1 MTIDELL
8 ERLREYSRESRERG
22 TYFENLSRAFLMK
35 DSLYSG
41 QFSEVLKF
49 GDWAR
54 KRGENIP
61 EGDTGID
68 LVAKLRDEEGYAA
81 IQCKFRSRDYR
92 IALDD
97 ITNFLGASGKPA
109 FTRRI
114 FIDTTE
120 KEWTK
125 QALDTIKGQ
134 TIKVNRIG
142 LKDLRKLSIDWSQF
156 DWSAFEKGD
165 ELKQKK
171 RKSLH
176 NYQQEAIQ
184 KTEAGFK
191 KADRGKLIMACGTGK
206 TFTALKIAESVAGKG
221 GRVLFL
227 APSLALIAQT
237 VREWANDSDEEI
249 GLRAFSVCSDEQVG
263 RKLKDDIMGY
273 EEHDLEIPATT
284 NPQTLSAKASLEDS
298 ERMTVIF
305 STYQSIEV
313 INKAQDLDLQ
323 DFDLIICDEA
333 HRTSGARRVS
343 EEERLF
349 ALVHEDK
356 NVRGKKRLYM
366 TATPR
371 IYEGEA
377 REQADR
383 EGVELCSMDD
393 TDKYGEEFYRYGFGK
408 AVKGKHLADYKV
420 VVLAVDEALVSR
432 SIQNRLSEANE
443 LQLDDATKIVG
454 CYMALIK
461 EGSKVISEQNLKE
474 ASKNEESQKSITKT
488 NGTAD
493 EKPLE
498 GRYDFGDDPDSMRKV
513 IAFCKN
519 IKSSKLI
526 ESEFSKVVE
535 EYKGKVPKFAD
546 QTTCEVAHVDGNF
559 NAKTRGELLDW
570 LDRDED
576 TDLCKVLSNV
586 RCLGEGVDVPSL
598 DGIMFLHPRKSQI
611 DIVQAVGRVM
621 RTAKER
627 GKKYGY
633 VILPVA
639 VKAGVPPE
647 KALDDN
653 DRYKV
658 IWQVLNAL
666 RAHDDNFNAKIN
678 QLNLNEKNPWL
689 EVVHIGI
696 GEGSEDSDEEPD
708 DTKPIEPKIE
718 PLTLAF
724 DGITEGIRA
733 KIVRNC
739 GQRIYWKEW
748 TKDIAQVA
756 QRHIERINAILD
768 TDANARVVFDNFL
781 KRIHNQLNDKVTK
794 EDAVEMLAQH
804 LITKPVFEAL
814 FKEYDFVKQNPVSR
828 MMEKIIKALEA
839 KNISKEADQLQGLY
853 EKIKESIEGIDNLE
867 AKQSITKE
875 LYENFFKVAFPK
887 TAGKLGII
895 YTPDEVVDFINH
907 SVNDLLKQEFGET
920 LNSKGVHIIDPF
932 TGTGTFIYRL
942 LQSGLIAPEELE
954 YKYKKEI
961 HANEI
966 VLLAYYI
973 AAINIEIAYQT
984 ETKKPYTS
992 FKKICLT
999 DTFHMYEAK
1008 GVVRK
1013 GKRWTEED
1021 PEDNSEIRTRQ
1032 KSLDIKVI
1040 ISNPPY
1046 SAGQKRAGDNAQN
1059 LNYPELDN
1067 KIEATYA
1074 TRSKAKSRRYSLAA
1088 QRPLND
1094 SYIRAIR
1101 WASDRLGDDG
1111 GIVGFITNSSWIVK
1125 NFADGMRKCLEE
1137 ECSDIYI
1144 LNLRGDIRKNRAN
1157 KANPTEGENIFGQ
1170 NSQTGIAITFL
1181 VKNPSYKK
1189 KGGKVHYYDIGDK
1202 LKTEQKRNKLKEI
1215 ISVSTL
1221 IENNYFKSVAC
1232 DDYNDWIDQR
1242 EPNFERYIPM
1252 GSKEKDAKEKIFG
1265 NFTMGV
1271 QTNRDA
1277 WCYNANCTSL
1287 EGNIKRFIENYEEER
1302 ERLQPQI
1309 KANILTSDNVEDF
1322 IRNDPTK
1329 YRWSTRLKELLI
1341 KDYSLNIREGDFR
1354 LANYRPFC
1362 KRYLYHS
1369 RTLNE
1374 AIYRVAEVYPTSSHT
1389 NYSIAISGSG
1399 ARNGMSVLMVD
1410 RMLDRDGLASGTQ
1423 HFPLHLYKKE
1433 KAVSKTQ
1440 ILIDRQAESIE
1451 HGYKKTDGITIHGL
1465 KYFQDTYNTTKITK
1479 EDIFYYVYGLL
1490 HHPDY
1495 RDRFAN
1501 NLIKQLPHIPAVKKF
1516 DDFKAFSQAGRKLGD
1531 LHVNFENAELY
1542 PVQIEERGLDTLR
1555 FDDPKVYYRVNKMKF
1570 AKIKRSRKDDLT
1582 TVIYNDNI
1590 KITGIPKEA
1599 YDYIINGKSALEWVM
1614 DEHRVRID
1622 TRGKSRIV
1630 SDANDYANETMGDP
1644 AYPLKLFQRII
1655 TVSLETQEIVASLPK
1670 LDID

>member
-41 QFSEVLKF
+41 QFTEVLKF

-191 KADRGKLIMACGTGK
+191 QADRGKLIMACGTGK

-263 RKLKDDIMGY
+263 RRLKDDIMGY
-273 EEHDLEIPATT
+273 EEHDLEVPATT
-284 NPQTLSAKASLEDS
+284 NAQTLSAKASIEDS

-377 REQADR
+377 RDQADR

-393 TDKYGEEFYRYGFGK
+393 IDKYGEEFYRYGFGK

-498 GRYDFGDDPDSMRKV
+498 GRYDFGDDPESMRKV

-535 EYKGKVPKFAD
+535 EYKGKVPKFTD

-696 GEGSEDSDEEPD
+696 GEGGGEEPSED

-724 DGITEGIRA
+724 DELTKNIRA
-733 KIVRNC
+733 QIVRKC

-748 TKDIAQVA
+748 TKNIAKVA
-756 QRHIERINAILD
+756 QQHIERINAILE
-768 TDANARVVFDNFL
+768 TDAQARAVFNKFL
-781 KRIHNQLNDKVTK
+781 ASIHKQLNDKVTK

-804 LITKPVFEAL
+804 LITKPIFEVL
-814 FKEYDFVKQNPVSR
+814 FKDYDFVKQNPVSR

-839 KNISKEADQLQGLY
+839 KNISKEANQLQGLY
-853 EKIKESIEGIDNLE
+853 EKIKESIEDIDNLE
-867 AKQSITKE
+867 AKQIIIKE

-887 TAGKLGII
+887 TAEKLGII

-907 SVNDLLKQEFGET
+907 SVNDILKKEFGES
-920 LNSKGVHIIDPF
+920 LGSKGVHIIDPF
-932 TGTGTFIYRL
+932 TGTGTFIYQL
-942 LQSGLIAPEELE
+942 LRSGLIAPEELE

-973 AAINIEIAYQT
+973 AAINIEITYQT

-1008 GVVRK
+1008 GVVRDQD
-1013 GKRWTEED
+1013 WTEED

-1032 KSLDIKVI
+1032 KALDIKVI
-1040 ISNPPY
+1040 IGNPPY
-1046 SAGQKRAGDNAQN
+1046 STRQKRAGDDTQN
-1059 LNYPELDN
+1059 LEYPELDA
-1067 KIEATYA
+1067 KIGASYAAKSEAT
-1074 TRSKAKSRRYSLAA
+1074 SLIY
-1088 QRPLND
+1088 LYD

-1101 WASDRLGDDG
+1101 WASDRLGNDG
-1111 GIVGFITNSSWIVK
+1111 GIVGFVTNSGWITK
-1125 NFADGMRKCLEE
+1125 SFADGMRKSLEE
-1137 ECSDIYI
+1137 ECNDIYI
-1144 LNLRGDIRKNRAN
+1144 LNLRGDIRKNRQN

-1170 NSQTGIAITFL
+1170 GSQTGIAITFL
-1181 VKNPSYKK
+1181 VKNSNREQRE
-1189 KGGKVHYYDIGDK
+1189 GRVHYYDIGDNLNTQQK
-1202 LKTEQKRNKLKEI
+1202 LSQLKKI
-1215 ISVSTL
+1215 
-1221 IENNYFKSVAC
+1221 KSVLTLMEQGSFEATAC
-1232 DDYNDWIDQR
+1232 DKYNDWINHRD
-1242 EPNFERYIPM
+1242 PNFENYIPIGIKK
-1252 GSKEKDAKEKIFG
+1252 GSAKKKIFP
-1265 NFTMGV
+1265 NFALGV
-1271 QTNRDA
+1271 VTSRDA
-1277 WCYNANCTSL
+1277 WCYNASSTAL
-1287 EGNIKRFIENYEEER
+1287 EGNVKKFIEAYEAER
-1302 ERLQPQI
+1302 ERLQSQI
-1309 KANILTSDNVEDF
+1309 KAKTLTLKNIEKFL
-1322 IRNDPTK
+1322 RNDPTK
-1329 YRWSTRLKELLI
+1329 HKWSRGLKKNLI
-1341 KDYSLNIREGDFR
+1341 KNHKLSIQEGDFR
-1354 LANYRPFC
+1354 LSNYRIFC
-1362 KRYLYHS
+1362 KRWLYYS
-1369 RTLNE
+1369 YELNE
-1374 AIYRVAEVYPTSSHT
+1374 MIPRATELYPTASHT
-1389 NYSIAISGSG
+1389 NRAIAISGVG
-1399 ARNGMSVLMVD
+1399 ARNSMSALMVD
-1410 RMLDRDGLASGTQ
+1410 KMLEYGSLEGGAQ
-1423 HFPLHLYKKE
+1423 HFPLHLYEKE
-1433 KAVSKTQ
+1433 TAESKTEALMDEQ
-1440 ILIDRQAESIE
+1440 VESVE
-1451 HGYKKTDGITIHGL
+1451 HGYKKTDGITDYAL
-1465 KYFQDTYNTTKITK
+1465 KHFQDAYSSTKITK
-1479 EDIFYYVYGLL
+1479 EDLFYYVYGIL

-1501 NLIKQLPHIPAVKKF
+1501 NLTRQLPHIPAVNKF
-1516 DDFKAFSQAGRKLGD
+1516 DDFKKFSEAGRKLGD
-1531 LHVNFENAELY
+1531 LHVNFETAELY

-1555 FDDPKVYYRVNKMKF
+1555 FDDPKVFYRVNKMKF
-1570 AKIKRSRKDDLT
+1570 AKIKKSRKNDLT

-1590 KITGIPKEA
+1590 KITGIPLEA
-1599 YDYIINGKSALEWVM
+1599 YNYIINGKSALEWVM

-1622 TRGKSRIV
+1622 TKGKSRIV
-1630 SDANDYANETMGDP
+1630 SDANDYANETKDGP

-1655 TVSLETQEIVASLPK
+1655 TVSLETQKIVASLPN